1 MSSATAR
8 RKPAARLPR
17 PAARYRTGQVPK
29 GAGELVSDS
38 DEEEEAEV
46 GEEEGDVPIEDVE
59 EEDGLEVRKDAVKA
73 ATRGINVTLRDVN
86 ISKEG
91 KVTVAGRAEVGK
103 TAVELGTP
111 STYSYVDAPFDIHAE
126 EEEEEEEEEEAAQE
140 EEEVCAFNFGVLE
153 P

>member
-1 MSSATAR
+1 M
-8 RKPAARLPR
+8 
-17 PAARYRTGQVPK
+17 
-29 GAGELVSDS
+29 DS

-103 TAVELGTP
+103 TAVALGTL

-140 EEEVCAFNFGVLE
+140 EEEVCASNFGVLE